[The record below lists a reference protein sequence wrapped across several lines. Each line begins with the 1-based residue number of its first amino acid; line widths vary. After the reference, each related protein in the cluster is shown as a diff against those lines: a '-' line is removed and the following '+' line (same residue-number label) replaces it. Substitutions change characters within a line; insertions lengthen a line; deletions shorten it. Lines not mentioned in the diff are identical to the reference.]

1 MRTVLVGQVLSP
13 KKDVFANGLADI
25 DSNGV
30 ATLKDCGDSSFV
42 RFDKKTN
49 IVLGGVF
56 DGVGSTLNTTN
67 VKGDALS
74 SKTASKVVSNNLVNL
89 DESKIVRQLYYSA
102 FLAHVE
108 MNTVSRQKSL
118 HLSTTATYGVIFPNA
133 SAYIL
138 NSGDSRAYRFDGNN
152 LNMLTLDDRS
162 FSDINELHE
171 SVKQL
176 YESLVEAGNAQEE
189 ILRASQG
196 FQTEE
201 ECWDFFGKKITF
213 RDIAELNL
221 LLGFQEEFSNF
232 KFKTFD
238 EVTDTKERI
247 FGSYRA
253 GILNRGNRIVRSISS
268 ERIPHASITKVQLNE
283 GDILLFCTD
292 GLSDVLPNDDIRDFI
307 TDWQNSKPTLIARML
322 VDLARE
328 QVREKTC
335 YKTRNKEDDIGVV
348 VIKFGEKS

>member
-13 KKDVFANGLADI
+13 KKDVLANAIADI

-30 ATLKDCGDSSFV
+30 ATLKDCGDSSFA
-42 RFDKKTN
+42 RYDTKKG
-49 IVLGGVF
+49 IVVVGEF
-56 DGVGSTLNTTN
+56 DGVGSTLDTTD

-74 SKTASKVVSNNLVNL
+74 SKIACKVISNNLVNL
-89 DESKIVRQLYYSA
+89 DESKIARQLYYSA
-102 FLAHVE
+102 FMAHVE
-108 MNTVSRQKSL
+108 MNTVARQKSL
-118 HLSTTATYGVIFPNA
+118 YLSTTATYGVVFPNA
-133 SAYIL
+133 NAYIL
-138 NSGDSRAYRFDGNN
+138 NSGDSRAYRFDGND

-176 YESLVEAGNAQEE
+176 YESLQETGDAQEE
-189 ILRASQG
+189 IIRALQG

-221 LLGFQEEFSNF
+221 LLGFQETFSNF
-232 KFKTFD
+232 KFKTHD
-238 EVTDTKERI
+238 EVTDTSERV

-253 GILNRGNRIVRSISS
+253 GIINRGNRIVRSISS
-268 ERIPHASITKVQLNE
+268 GKIPHASITKVQLNE

-292 GLSDVLPNDDIRDFI
+292 GLSDVLPTDDIRDCI
-307 TDWQNSKPTLIARML
+307 KDWQSCTPTIIARML

-335 YKTRNKEDDIGVV
+335 YKTRNKEDDIGAVV
-348 VIKFGEKS
+348 VKFGEKS